1 MTHIWIRVIRRSPLY
16 GIYECASSHDLSILS
31 IRFLCQVHTQRKQ
44 QQPKAHGNGNIK
56 LYIVTQHFIYI
67 CVCLN
72 IQILIL

>member
-56 LYIVTQHFIYI
+56 LYIVTLNSNILYI
-67 CVCLN
+67 FAYV
-72 IQILIL
+72 LIFKF